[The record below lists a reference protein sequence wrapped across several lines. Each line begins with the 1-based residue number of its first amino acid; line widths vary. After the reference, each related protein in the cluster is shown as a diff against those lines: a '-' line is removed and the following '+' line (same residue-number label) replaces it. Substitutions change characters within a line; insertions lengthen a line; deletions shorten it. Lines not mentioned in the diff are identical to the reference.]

1 MTLQLPAHASRTTSW
16 SGANVGP
23 GKGWTVRSV
32 GTGRG
37 GARPAHCELTDTCD
51 NRVVWPQ
58 NVSTRRLQDA
68 GCADINDSGT
78 VDVADLLM
86 LLAAYGGS
94 DANADIAPNNVIDV
108 QDLLALLAQYG
119 TDCTRSGGGSGEC
132 ECPRALAP

>member
-1 MTLQLPAHASRTTSW
+1 MSCKVWRGT
-16 SGANVGP
+16 GARP
-23 GKGWTVRSV
+23 

-37 GARPAHCELTDTCD
+37 GVRRAYCELTDTLTCD
-51 NRVVWPQ
+51 NRVVPQ

-94 DANADIAPNNVIDV
+94 DTNADIAPNNVIDV